1 MERGKE
7 RRRKDLGV
15 QNMWRANSLPLT
27 GQQLDFFLR
36 WISPP
41 HSCLEHELGDGRGSR
56 KNSSSLPSRNCTGN
70 RRLGMCKT
78 GLAGTVMQG
87 EERSHNLKDRKDH

>member
-1 MERGKE
+1 MTMGCRE
-7 RRRKDLGV
+7 V
-15 QNMWRANSLPLT
+15 WRANSLPQS

-36 WISPP
+36 QINPP

-70 RRLGMCKT
+70 RGLGMCKM
-78 GLAGTVMQG
+78 GFAGTAMQG
-87 EERSHNLKDRKDH
+87 EERSHIVKGRKGH